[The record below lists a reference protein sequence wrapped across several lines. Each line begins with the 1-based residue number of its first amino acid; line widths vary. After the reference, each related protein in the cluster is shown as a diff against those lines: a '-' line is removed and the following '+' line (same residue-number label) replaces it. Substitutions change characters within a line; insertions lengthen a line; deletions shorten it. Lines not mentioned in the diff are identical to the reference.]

1 MLRYLTLI
9 LILSV
14 NTVWAHPHVWIE
26 SRLSFD
32 KAVMHVQWQFD
43 EMFSNVM
50 YSDYDIDGDK
60 QFIGMEAKKLKNEMF
75 DNLSNFG
82 YFFIAYCGNAMLDI
96 GNVSHFKALSDG
108 VKVTYLFDLP
118 IKTAGC
124 KEPLQVY
131 NFDETYYTDIT
142 VKSVKGSKAS
152 LKDDMGGRQYV
163 ELQ

>member
-9 LILSV
+9 LILFT
-14 NTVWAHPHVWIE
+14 NTVWAHPHVWVE
-26 SRLSFD
+26 SRLSFN
-32 KAVMHVQWQFD
+32 KAVVHAVWQFD

-60 QFIGMEAKKLKNEMF
+60 QFTGLEAKKLKSEMF

-82 YFFIAYCGNAMLDI
+82 YFFIAYCGNAMLDV
-96 GNVSHFKALSDG
+96 GTASNFKASSDG
-108 VKVTYLFDLP
+108 VKVTYQFDLP

-124 KEPLQVY
+124 KQPLEIY

-142 VKSVKGSKAS
+142 VKSVTGGKST
-152 LKDDMGGRQYV
+152 LKSDMGGRQFV